1 MYLINRA
8 VAVVKLRQPF
18 LDWANSM
25 PGPKHTL
32 KAINTESHVF
42 LLPEHD
48 TQQELEL
55 IIQDLYRQIFEIE
68 VGSFCRDRSLWPKTR
83 DYKTFRQWF
92 DIQVHSMVF
101 DPYEDEIEKEE
112 L

>member
-8 VAVVKLRQPF
+8 AAVVKLRQPF
-18 LDWANSM
+18 LDWVNSM

-32 KAINTESHVF
+32 KAINTENNVF